1 MVVLQK
7 TRQVEQDLI
16 DIWLYTAETW
26 GEEQADKYLRKIEQC
41 FQKINRGNALL
52 KSLTDDIQFV
62 RCERHYIFVL
72 MAKKPI
78 VIAILHEKMDM
89 LIRLKQRLSENN

>member
-16 DIWLYTAETW
+16 DIWLYTADRW
-26 GEEQADKYLRKIEQC
+26 GEEQADKYLRKIELC
-41 FQKINRGNALL
+41 FQKINRGSALL
-52 KSLTDDIQFV
+52 KPLANDVQFI
-62 RCERHYIFVL
+62 RCEHHYIFVL
-72 MAKKPI
+72 MTKKPI